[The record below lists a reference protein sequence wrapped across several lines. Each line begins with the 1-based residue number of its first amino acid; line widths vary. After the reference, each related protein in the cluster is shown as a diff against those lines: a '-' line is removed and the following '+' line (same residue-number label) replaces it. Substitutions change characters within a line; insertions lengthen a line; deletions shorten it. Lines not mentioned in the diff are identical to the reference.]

1 MDTTVDPMTGDIL
14 ILAGA
19 STTIHRALDTN
30 GDGFPNRLAEGEIM
44 EPTPLLADV
53 LSISAS
59 DDGSTL
65 YGFRFQDV
73 EDHTLTVDDTT
84 VVIEDRNGDG
94 FFETVNDL
102 NNFENSI
109 FTPNLVFDAI
119 AGDTSVTTY
128 GSFLAQIQL
137 LLTDAS
143 GDPIQVLGSNQ
154 AGPDGNLTID
164 FSTPLQQGDFLVL
177 RDVTNNIE
185 SLTNV
190 VGSFTLI
197 FPQFGN
203 GGDLTSDIV
212 LLNTATTGDPV
223 TGTVVLMDPDGDPLE
238 IDFLGGSSQF
248 SIDPL
253 RSVTLRTDG
262 QGALAVGSATV
273 NTSADTV
280 DGVIRFA
287 IPGFGVAGVPASPV
301 LTKALV
307 AVRNEGSIRTALAI
321 RNTDTSEIK
330 VNVQVWVDGIHLE
343 TMITIPVGGQI
354 ARFVD
359 EIFPG
364 LSGEFS
370 GTALLEGV
378 DGGSFAAIALEQG
391 PSVFT
396 TLPVTR
402 LP

>member
-119 AGDTSVTTY
+119 VGDTFVTTY

-177 RDVTNNIE
+177 RNVTNNIE

-197 FPQFGN
+197 SPN
-203 GGDLTSDIV
+203 SE
-212 LLNTATTGDPV
+212 TA
-223 TGTVVLMDPDGDPLE
+223 
-238 IDFLGGSSQF
+238 
-248 SIDPL
+248 
-253 RSVTLRTDG
+253 
-262 QGALAVGSATV
+262 
-273 NTSADTV
+273 
-280 DGVIRFA
+280 
-287 IPGFGVAGVPASPV
+287 
-301 LTKALV
+301 
-307 AVRNEGSIRTALAI
+307 
-321 RNTDTSEIK
+321 
-330 VNVQVWVDGIHLE
+330 E
-343 TMITIPVGGQI
+343 T
-354 ARFVD
+354 
-359 EIFPG
+359 
-364 LSGEFS
+364 
-370 GTALLEGV
+370 
-378 DGGSFAAIALEQG
+378 
-391 PSVFT
+391 
-396 TLPVTR
+396 
-402 LP
+402 